1 MKKVFALGA
10 AIAAALA
17 AIAAA
22 VTAVIRLHENGE
34 NAQPGR

>member
-1 MKKVFALGA
+1 MKKVFAIGA